1 MQNEERLHDMKVQLT
16 TVQGNHKESMEQ
28 LGEKSQQVAMLKNEI
43 SRMSQQNQSLSDDVS
58 GILFSGVFF
67 CLSSFQRKK
76 CQGIVITDLRKL

>member
-1 MQNEERLHDMKVQLT
+1 MICYQLMQNEERLHDMKVQLT

-58 GILFSGVFF
+58 GMLFFWWFF
-67 CLSSFQRKK
+67 LL
-76 CQGIVITDLRKL
+76 I